1 MDVNWWAKAKSLLLS
16 PMKATLLLF
25 CLVLLSEGTAFV
37 HWLEHHLLTCPFK
50 HLTGL
55 DCPGCGVQRSVIALL
70 KGDLMASFKLYPAT
84 IPLIGLLVFAAIH
97 LKFELKN
104 GAFFIKFLYIVVTL
118 IIVSNYIYKIFT
130 HQLI

>member
-1 MDVNWWAKAKSLLLS
+1 
-16 PMKATLLLF
+16 MKATLLFF
-25 CLVLLSEGTAFV
+25 CLVLLSKGAGII

-55 DCPGCGVQRSVIALL
+55 DCPGCGIQRSIVALL
-70 KGDLMASFKLYPAT
+70 EGNFIASFKLYPAT
-84 IPLIGLLVFAAIH
+84 LPIFALMVFALVH

-118 IIVSNYIYKIFT
+118 IIIINYIYKIFT